1 MKTKERLIN
10 SYGKTSIKAYDVVC
24 LGGVIADIVT
34 CAIDRLP
41 GQGKLALINTVQLH
55 PGGCAGNSALA
66 LAKIGLRAA
75 VIGKVGADPFG
86 RYLTAQLESAGVN
99 MSGLKIHSKSTTST
113 SVVLIGSH
121 GERRFLFAPGV
132 LDTFEEKDADFAI
145 IRKAC
150 ILFIAGALL
159 FPRFDGKP
167 MARILCRARERGVF
181 TALDVV
187 WDATGRWRENLDPC
201 LPYLDLVMPSK
212 DEAAA
217 LTGQSKVPDMAAE
230 LIGRGARLVVI
241 KMGAR
246 DCYIKKRSGET
257 HVIPSYRVPVV
268 DTTGAGDSFAAGFL
282 AGIVQGWDLDRCGR
296 FANAVGAHCVMALGA
311 TAGVKP
317 MRDIIA
323 FMNSSSQKRGV

>member
-1 MKTKERLIN
+1 
-10 SYGKTSIKAYDVVC
+10 
-24 LGGVIADIVT
+24 
-34 CAIDRLP
+34 
-41 GQGKLALINTVQLH
+41 
-55 PGGCAGNSALA
+55 
-66 LAKIGLRAA
+66 
-75 VIGKVGADPFG
+75 
-86 RYLTAQLESAGVN
+86 
-99 MSGLKIHSKSTTST
+99 MSGLKINSKSTTST
-113 SVVLIGSH
+113 SVVLVGSH

-132 LDTFEEKDADFAI
+132 LDTFEEKDVDFAL
-145 IRKAC
+145 IRKAR

-167 MARILCRARERGVF
+167 MASLLRRARERGVF
-181 TALDVV
+181 TALDSA
-187 WDATGRWRENLDPC
+187 WDATGRWRKLIDPC
-201 LPYLDLVMPSK
+201 LPHLDLFVPSK

-217 LTGQSKVPDMAAE
+217 ITGRDKVADMAAE

-246 DCYIKKRSGET
+246 GCYLKNREGET
-257 HVIPSYRVPVV
+257 QVVPGFRVPVV

-282 AGIVQGWDLDRCGR
+282 TGIIQGWDLDQCGQ

-323 FMNSSSQKRGV
+323 FMNSSQQRDV